1 MARYAKR
8 DAKAWARENLR
19 GQFSTL
25 VTPFTAGDEVD
36 EEALRFNIRQIRA
49 LGTRGAGCTWNMG
62 EFWSLTREERHKI
75 YDIVS
80 TEAAGQ
86 WLIAA
91 QVTHTS
97 YKEAI
102 ALAKYAESRAF
113 DVLILAAP
121 YIATKTEKQVVDFV
135 KVVAEGTN
143 LGIMFYN
150 SPQFGMVMSAAG
162 LKELCRIPN
171 VVGIKEASF
180 NQQISIDT
188 HQQVGADAVIS
199 TPDDWIYF
207 KGKEL
212 GFQQQVMFSNTS
224 DWRFG
229 KNYVAW
235 SERANRGDVDRA
247 TYDAQIKP
255 LKDLSDKW
263 WPRMV
268 QKHGGVLPVA
278 LCKYWGQ
285 LMGMR
290 GGPVRL
296 PLQDLTAEEQ
306 AELKKELEAV
316 RHQAPVAG
324 GVRS

>member
-1 MARYAKR
+1 MAHYAKR

-25 VTPFTAGDEVD
+25 CTPFTAADEVD
-36 EEALRFNIRQIRA
+36 VDGLRHNIRAIRA

-62 EFWSLTREERHKI
+62 EFWSLTREERHRI
-75 YDIVS
+75 YDVVS
-80 TEAAGQ
+80 EEAAGK
-86 WLIAA
+86 WIVAA

-102 ALAKYAESRAF
+102 ALARYAEGRGF
-113 DVLILAAP
+113 HLLILAAP
-121 YIATKTEKQVVDFV
+121 YIATKTEKQVVDFTR
-135 KVVAEGTN
+135 VVAENTS

-150 SPQFGMVMSAAG
+150 SPQFGIVMSPAG
-162 LKELCRIPN
+162 LVELCRIPN
-171 VVGIKEASF
+171 VVGVKEASF
-180 NQQISIDT
+180 NPQISIDT
-188 HQQVGADAVIS
+188 HLRAGKDAVIS

-207 KGKEL
+207 KGKEA
-212 GFQQQVMFSNTS
+212 GFQQQVMFANTS

-229 KNYVAW
+229 KRYVEW
-235 SERANRGDVDRA
+235 VERACRGDVDRA
-247 TYDAQIKP
+247 FYDEHIKP

-268 QKHGGVLPVA
+268 QKHAGVLPVA

-285 LMGMR
+285 LMGLR

-296 PLQDLTAEEQ
+296 PLQDLTAEEK
-306 AELKKELEAV
+306 AELQGALDAV
-316 RHQAPVAG
+316 RNTALAAG
-324 GVRS
+324 GVRA